1 MTKDPEHTKL
11 GGEKRLEIE
20 AAVEEYEINLR
31 RQLDEITQR
40 KAIESEKS
48 SFREE
53 LIRRELEDLH
63 RDPEEVRAEERL
75 LINWT
80 LWLSLAISVAVV
92 VSSLVFSDSVSGVA
106 AAISRFMATNLS
118 WFYVLI
124 SSCFLIFLVYLAF
137 SRFGQVVLGDPNER
151 PEFSNFSWYSML
163 FSAGMGVGILFWG
176 AAEPVTHFMNPP
188 VGIAESATAARRAMT
203 LSAFH
208 WGLHAWG
215 IYCVC
220 AVGVAYYGFRK
231 RKKYLISS
239 SIMDVSQSPKVRQTL
254 KLVTDLVATLAII
267 FGVAASLGLGL
278 LQIGGGAEHVFDI
291 DASGKLG
298 YFVIIASMTALYIIS
313 SSTGLDKGIKILSNL
328 NMIVALV
335 LLAFVFVVGPKLFNL
350 KLFVDSIGQ
359 YLQALPSL
367 SFKVDPF
374 VESYEVWMRDWT
386 LTYFSW
392 WIAWSPFVGIFIAR
406 ISRGRTIR
414 ELILGSLIVP
424 ALFCLLWFSVF
435 GGTALYNELF
445 ATSGVGEAVQADV
458 TSALFVFLGELP
470 LSEVTS
476 VVSMALLFTFLITSA
491 DSATYVISMM
501 TSEGDL
507 DPSPRMKLMWGL
519 MLAALAYLL
528 VIGGG
533 LEALQAASLV
543 FAFPFSL
550 VLILIVVSVTFR
562 LSIQIRGKRI

>member
-1 MTKDPEHTKL
+1 
-11 GGEKRLEIE
+11 
-20 AAVEEYEINLR
+20 
-31 RQLDEITQR
+31 
-40 KAIESEKS
+40 
-48 SFREE
+48 
-53 LIRRELEDLH
+53 
-63 RDPEEVRAEERL
+63 
-75 LINWT
+75 
-80 LWLSLAISVAVV
+80 
-92 VSSLVFSDSVSGVA
+92 
-106 AAISRFMATNLS
+106 
-118 WFYVLI
+118 
-124 SSCFLIFLVYLAF
+124 
-137 SRFGQVVLGDPNER
+137 
-151 PEFSNFSWYSML
+151 ML

-188 VGIAESATAARRAMT
+188 VGVAETAGAARRAMT

-239 SIMDVSQSPKVRQTL
+239 SIMDVSQSPAVRRTL
-254 KLVTDLVATLAII
+254 KVTTDLVSTLAVI

-278 LQIGGGAEHVFDI
+278 LQIAGGLEHVFSI
-291 DASGKLG
+291 DAGGNLG
-298 YFVIIASMTALYIIS
+298 YFVIIAAMTGLYIVS
-313 SSTGLDKGIKILSNL
+313 SSTGLQRGIKILSNL
-328 NMIVALV
+328 NMIVAL
-335 LLAFVFVVGPKLFNL
+335 LLLGFVFLAGPKLFNL

-392 WIAWSPFVGIFIAR
+392 WIAWAPFVGIFIAR

-435 GGTALYNELF
+435 GGTALYGELF
-445 ATSGVGEAVQADV
+445 GNSVVGDAVSADV
-458 TSALFVFLGELP
+458 TTSLFVFLEELP
-470 LSEVTS
+470 LSGVTS
-476 VVSMALLFTFLITSA
+476 VVSIVLLFTFLITSA

-507 DPSPRMKLMWGL
+507 DPSGRMKIMWGL
-519 MLAALAYLL
+519 VLAMLAYLL

-550 VLILIVVSVTFR
+550 VLILVAVSVTFR
-562 LSIQIRGKRI
+562 LSIQIRGKRL